1 MTDLTRTTTRLS
13 SDMDKK
19 KGIIGGSETPVVTD
33 KKVTTTP
40 PTTSIGATA
49 PSQSEDEYNETP
61 QTPPQTMPAQP
72 QPTQVAPTVP
82 SLAAQPQGE
91 EDEYNETPQA
101 PPTTPAPAVTTT
113 APIQTPQ
120 NTDTDTDTD
129 RRNQAN
135 LAART
140 TTAPTANEN
149 MILQFDENNKP
160 ILVNADVATPKITP
174 KTTDATPSTEGEEFR
189 SYRDILAKYAP
200 LTSDEDK
207 EKQMRRERRKAIV
220 SALGDGLSALS
231 NLYFTTKGAPDQGL
245 KPGMTDAAKKRMD
258 DLRAKWQAE
267 KDKYQDLMLKGLE
280 MDREQ
285 GNFLKSYKL
294 QLNADKR
301 ADAAE
306 KRSAEEFKKKLPLL
320 EKKVQA
326 AEEELKKLIRE
337 NKVGDAT
344 WEKSVEVA
352 EKELA
357 WKEYELDFMKTHKG
371 YTPKEY
377 NEHLATERYR
387 SRTLSN
393 RAGGGGKSGK
403 TYRIY
408 NYNSTA
414 YSDLTPN
421 EVNRLYAALQS
432 DGKVGKY
439 SSLNDKV
446 AAIQRYHSLNN
457 DTYEVEVPVY
467 YEDKDGKKK
476 LSKQTK
482 KVTRRYKNRKDDA
495 ANGGRYDKMST
506 WTTVNGGNKSNGT
519 IKINY

>member
-1 MTDLTRTTTRLS
+1 
-13 SDMDKK
+13 MDKK
-19 KGIIGGSETPVVTD
+19 TEIVGSSDTPVITD

-49 PSQSEDEYNETP
+49 PSQSEDEYNENP

-72 QPTQVAPTVP
+72 QPTQVASTAP
-82 SLAAQPQGE
+82 SLAAQPPE
-91 EDEYNETPQA
+91 EEHD
-101 PPTTPAPAVTTT
+101 
-113 APIQTPQ
+113 
-120 NTDTDTDTD
+120 DTD

-135 LAART
+135 LAAQT

-174 KTTDATPSTEGEEFR
+174 KTTDTAPTTDATPSTEGEEYHT
-189 SYRDILAKYAP
+189 YRDILAKLAP
-200 LTSDEDK
+200 QTSDEDK
-207 EKQMRRERRKAIV
+207 RKQMRRERRKAIV

-258 DLRAKWQAE
+258 DLRAQWQKE
-267 KDKYQDLMLKGLE
+267 KDKYQDLMLEGLE

-285 GNFLKSYKL
+285 GNWLKSYEL
-294 QLNADKR
+294 QKNADKR
-301 ADAAE
+301 AE
-306 KRSAEEFKKKLPLL
+306 AEEERKAKTFEKELPLL

-337 NKVGDAT
+337 NNIGDAT
-344 WEKSVEVA
+344 WQQSVEV
-352 EKELA
+352 KKQELA
-357 WKEYELDFMKTHKG
+357 WKKYELEFMKSHKG
-371 YTPKEY
+371 YSPKEWE
-377 NEHLATERYR
+377 EHLATERYR
-387 SRTLSN
+387 NSTLAN
-393 RAGGGGKSGK
+393 KGGNSGK

-421 EVNRLYAALQS
+421 EVNRLYAALYS
-432 DGKVGKY
+432 DRKVGKY
-439 SSLNDKV
+439 SSLNDRV
-446 AAIQRYHSLNN
+446 EAIQRYHSLNN

-467 YEDKDGKKK
+467 YEDKDGKKRIRK
-476 LSKQTK
+476 YIKG
-482 KVTRRYKNRKDDA
+482 TRRYKNRKDDD

-506 WTTVNGGNKSNGT
+506 WTTFNGGNKSNGT

>member
-1 MTDLTRTTTRLS
+1 MTDLTRTPKRL

-19 KGIIGGSETPVVTD
+19 KEIVGSSDTPVITD

-40 PTTSIGATA
+40 PTTSIGATP
-49 PSQSEDEYNETP
+49 PSQSEEEYNENPQTP

-72 QPTQVAPTVP
+72 QPTQVPPTAP

-91 EDEYNETPQA
+91 EYNERPQA
-101 PPTTPAPAVTTT
+101 PPTTPAT
-113 APIQTPQ
+113 ADAARIRTPEY
-120 NTDTDTDTD
+120 NDTD

-135 LAART
+135 LAAQT
-140 TTAPTANEN
+140 TTTPTDNET
-149 MILQFDENNKP
+149 MTLQFDEAGKP
-160 ILVNADVATPKITP
+160 ILVNADVATPTISP
-174 KTTDATPSTEGEEFR
+174 KATDTAPATDATPSTDGEEYHT
-189 SYRDILAKYAP
+189 YRDILAKLAP
-200 LTSDEDK
+200 QTSDEEK
-207 EKQMRRERRKAIV
+207 RKQMRRERRKAIV

-245 KPGMTDAAKKRMD
+245 KAGMTDAAKKRMD
-258 DLRAKWQAE
+258 DLRAQWQKE

-285 GNFLKSYKL
+285 GNWLKSYEL
-294 QLNADKR
+294 QKNEEERKQKTF
-301 ADAAE
+301 E
-306 KRSAEEFKKKLPLL
+306 KELPLL

-337 NKVGDAT
+337 NNIGDAT
-344 WEKSVEVA
+344 WQQSVEVA
-352 EKELA
+352 KEELA
-357 WKEYELDFMKTHKG
+357 WKKYELEFMKSHKG
-371 YTPKEY
+371 YRPKEWE
-377 NEHLATERYR
+377 EHLATERYR
-387 SRTLSN
+387 SRTLANNS
-393 RAGGGGKSGK
+393 GGGGDKSGK

-421 EVNRLYAALQS
+421 EVNRLYAALYS

-476 LSKQTK
+476 IRKYIK
-482 KVTRRYKNRKDDA
+482 GTRRYKNRKDDA

>member
-1 MTDLTRTTTRLS
+1 MTDLTRTTKRL

-19 KGIIGGSETPVVTD
+19 KEIVGSSDTPVITD

-40 PTTSIGATA
+40 PTTSIGATT
-49 PSQSEDEYNETP
+49 PSQSEEESNE
-61 QTPPQTMPAQP
+61 QTQT
-72 QPTQVAPTVP
+72 
-82 SLAAQPQGE
+82 
-91 EDEYNETPQA
+91 

-113 APIQTPQ
+113 APQYD
-120 NTDTDTDTD
+120 DTDTDTD

-135 LAART
+135 LAAQT

-160 ILVNADVATPKITP
+160 ILVKTDVATPKITP
-174 KTTDATPSTEGEEFR
+174 KTTDTAPSTTTPATEGEEYHTY
-189 SYRDILAKYAP
+189 SDILAKLAP
-200 LTSDEDK
+200 QTSDEDK
-207 EKQMRRERRKAIV
+207 RKQMRRERRKAIV

-231 NLYFTTKGAPDQGL
+231 NLYFTTKGAPDQGI

-258 DLRAKWQAE
+258 DLRAQWQKE
-267 KDKYQDLMLKGLE
+267 KNKYQDLMLKGLE

-285 GNFLKSYKL
+285 GNWLKSYEL
-294 QLNADKR
+294 QKNADKR
-301 ADAAE
+301 AE
-306 KRSAEEFKKKLPLL
+306 AEEERKAKTFEKELPLL

-393 RAGGGGKSGK
+393 KGGKSGK
-403 TYRIY
+403 SGKEKSGGNIIMSTQSGYAYNPTDAQVRQAYRW
-408 NYNSTA
+408 
-414 YSDLTPN
+414 
-421 EVNRLYAALQS
+421 LQS
-432 DGKVGKY
+432 RHFVSGNAKSIREMAAELQNYYTVSGGNRNKYDGVSIKKSRLDDIKGGPRVDAMLGGKTRGDG
-439 SSLNDKV
+439 STTID
-446 AAIQRYHSLNN
+446 AAIGGGSGALL
-457 DTYEVEVPVY
+457 
-467 YEDKDGKKK
+467 DG
-476 LSKQTK
+476 LL
-482 KVTRRYKNRKDDA
+482 
-495 ANGGRYDKMST
+495 
-506 WTTVNGGNKSNGT
+506 
-519 IKINY
+519 

>member
-1 MTDLTRTTTRLS
+1 
-13 SDMDKK
+13 MDKK

-72 QPTQVAPTVP
+72 QPTQVAPTAP

-91 EDEYNETPQA
+91 EYNETPQA

-113 APIQTPQ
+113 APQY
-120 NTDTDTDTD
+120 DDTD

-135 LAART
+135 LAAQT
-140 TTAPTANEN
+140 TTAPAANEN
-149 MILQFDENNKP
+149 MILQFDKDHNP
-160 ILVNADVATPKITP
+160 TLVKTDVETPKITP
-174 KTTDATPSTEGEEFR
+174 KTTDTAPTTDATPSTEGEEYHT
-189 SYRDILAKYAP
+189 YRDILAKLAP
-200 LTSDEDK
+200 QTSDEDK
-207 EKQMRRERRKAIV
+207 KKQMRRERRKAIIG
-220 SALGDGLSALS
+220 ALGDGLSALS

-285 GNFLKSYKL
+285 GNWLKSYEL
-294 QLNADKR
+294 QKNEEERKQKTF
-301 ADAAE
+301 E
-306 KRSAEEFKKKLPLL
+306 KELPLL

-337 NKVGDAT
+337 NNVGNAT
-344 WEKSVEVA
+344 WQQSVEV
-352 EKELA
+352 KKQELA
-357 WKEYELDFMKTHKG
+357 WKKYELEFMKSHKG
-371 YTPKEY
+371 YSPKEWE
-377 NEHLATERYR
+377 EHLATERYR

-403 TYRIY
+403 SGKEKSGGNIIMSTQSGYAYNPTDAQVRQAYRW
-408 NYNSTA
+408 
-414 YSDLTPN
+414 
-421 EVNRLYAALQS
+421 LQS
-432 DGKVGKY
+432 RHFVSGNAK
-439 SSLNDKV
+439 SISEMV
-446 AAIQRYHSLNN
+446 AELQN
-457 DTYEVEVPVY
+457 Y
-467 YEDKDGKKK
+467 YTVSGG
-476 LSKQTK
+476 
-482 KVTRRYKNRKDDA
+482 NR
-495 ANGGRYDKMST
+495 NRYDGVSIKKSRLDDIKGGSRVDAMLGGKTRGDGST
-506 WTTVNGGNKSNGT
+506 TIDALLGGSSSGITGLYDNF
-519 IKINY
+519 

>member
-1 MTDLTRTTTRLS
+1 MTDLIRTPKRLS
-13 SDMDKK
+13 DMAKK
-19 KGIIGGSETPVVTD
+19 KEIIGGSETPVVTD

-72 QPTQVAPTVP
+72 QPTQVAPTAT
-82 SLAAQPQGE
+82 SLAAQPPGE
-91 EDEYNETPQA
+91 EDEYNETPQV

-113 APIQTPQ
+113 AQQ
-120 NTDTDTDTD
+120 YNDTD

-135 LAART
+135 LAAQT

-149 MILQFDENNKP
+149 MILQFDENNNP
-160 ILVNADVATPKITP
+160 VLVNADVATPKITP

-207 EKQMRRERRKAIV
+207 RKQMRRERRKAIV

-231 NLYFTTKGAPDQGL
+231 NLYFTTKGAPDQGI

-258 DLRAKWQAE
+258 DLRAQWQKE
-267 KDKYQDLMLKGLE
+267 KDKYQDFMLKGLE

-320 EKKVQA
+320 EKQLQA

-337 NKVGDAT
+337 NNTGDAT
-344 WEKSVEVA
+344 WQQSVEV
-352 EKELA
+352 KKQELA
-357 WKEYELDFMKTHKG
+357 WKKYELEFMKTHKG
-371 YTPKEY
+371 YSPKEWE
-377 NEHLATERYR
+377 EHLATERYR
-387 SRTLSN
+387 SRTLAN
-393 RAGGGGKSGK
+393 NGGKGGGDKGADDTYYIADIVNGKSFNASKDQVIK
-403 TYRIY
+403 TYRW
-408 NYNSTA
+408 
-414 YSDLTPN
+414 
-421 EVNRLYAALQS
+421 LQS
-432 DGKVGKY
+432 RNFVSGKAKTPADMVSEIQSYYTGGPGGNLLVG
-439 SSLNDKV
+439 
-446 AAIQRYHSLNN
+446 
-457 DTYEVEVPVY
+457 
-467 YEDKDGKKK
+467 GKKHYGRVDDK
-476 LSKQTK
+476 KGGSKT
-482 KVTRRYKNRKDDA
+482 DA
-495 ANGGRYDKMST
+495 LLGGSSSGITGLYD
-506 WTTVNGGNKSNGT
+506 NF
-519 IKINY
+519 

>member
-1 MTDLTRTTTRLS
+1 MA
-13 SDMDKK
+13 KK
-19 KGIIGGSETPVVTD
+19 EEIIGGSEAPVITD
-33 KKVTTTP
+33 KKVTTAP
-40 PTTSIGATA
+40 PTTSIGATD
-49 PSQSEDEYNETP
+49 PSQSEDEYNEQPQTP

-72 QPTQVAPTVP
+72 QPTQVAPTAP
-82 SLAAQPQGE
+82 SLAAQPPGE
-91 EDEYNETPQA
+91 EDEYNEKPQA

-113 APIQTPQ
+113 AQQ
-120 NTDTDTDTD
+120 YNDTD

-135 LAART
+135 LAAQT
-140 TTAPTANEN
+140 TTSPTANEN
-149 MILQFDENNKP
+149 MMLQFDENNNPVLAK
-160 ILVNADVATPKITP
+160 ADVATPKITP
-174 KTTDATPSTEGEEFR
+174 KTTDTAPSTTTPATEGEEYHT
-189 SYRDILAKYAP
+189 YRDFFAKLAP
-200 LTSDEDK
+200 MTSEEDK
-207 EKQMRRERRKAIV
+207 KKQMRRERRKAIV

-258 DLRAKWQAE
+258 DLRAQWQKE

-285 GNFLKSYKL
+285 GNWLKSYEL
-294 QLNADKR
+294 QKNDEERKAKTF
-301 ADAAE
+301 E
-306 KRSAEEFKKKLPLL
+306 KELPLL

-337 NKVGDAT
+337 NDIGNAT
-344 WEKSVEVA
+344 WQQSVEVA
-352 EKELA
+352 KEELA
-357 WKEYELDFMKTHKG
+357 WKKYELEFMKTHKG
-371 YTPKEY
+371 YRPKEWE
-377 NEHLATERYR
+377 EHLATERYR

-393 RAGGGGKSGK
+393 NSRGGGDKSGK

-421 EVNRLYAALQS
+421 EVDRLYAALYS

-476 LSKQTK
+476 IRKYIK
-482 KVTRRYKNRKDDA
+482 GTRRYKNHKDDA

-506 WTTVNGGNKSNGT
+506 WTTFNGGNKSNGT

>member
-1 MTDLTRTTTRLS
+1 
-13 SDMDKK
+13 MDKK
-19 KGIIGGSETPVVTD
+19 KDIVGGSEAPVITD

-49 PSQSEDEYNETP
+49 PSQSEEESNEQT

-72 QPTQVAPTVP
+72 QPTQVAPTAL
-82 SLAAQPQGE
+82 SLAAQPPVE
-91 EDEYNETPQA
+91 ESPQA

-149 MILQFDENNKP
+149 MILHFDENNKP

-207 EKQMRRERRKAIV
+207 RKQMRRERRKAIV

-245 KPGMTDAAKKRMD
+245 KPGMTESAKKRMD
-258 DLRAKWQAE
+258 DLRAQWQKE

-301 ADAAE
+301 AE
-306 KRSAEEFKKKLPLL
+306 AEEERKAKTFEKELPLL

-337 NKVGDAT
+337 NNIGNAT
-344 WEKSVEVA
+344 WQQSVEV
-352 EKELA
+352 KKQELA
-357 WKEYELDFMKTHKG
+357 WKKYELEFMKTHKG
-371 YTPKEY
+371 YSPKEWE
-377 NEHLATERYR
+377 EHLATERYR
-387 SRTLSN
+387 SRTLANNSGKGGGDKGADDTYYIADIVN
-393 RAGGGGKSGK
+393 GKSFNASKDQVIKTYRWLQSRNFVSGKAKTPADMVSEIQSYYTGGPGGNLLGGGKKHYGRVDDKKGGSKTDALLGGSSSGI
-403 TYRIY
+403 TG
-408 NYNSTA
+408 
-414 YSDLTPN
+414 
-421 EVNRLYAALQS
+421 LY
-432 DGKVGKY
+432 D
-439 SSLNDKV
+439 NF
-446 AAIQRYHSLNN
+446 
-457 DTYEVEVPVY
+457 
-467 YEDKDGKKK
+467 
-476 LSKQTK
+476 
-482 KVTRRYKNRKDDA
+482 
-495 ANGGRYDKMST
+495 
-506 WTTVNGGNKSNGT
+506 
-519 IKINY
+519 

>member
-1 MTDLTRTTTRLS
+1 
-13 SDMDKK
+13 MDKK
-19 KGIIGGSETPVVTD
+19 KEIVGSSDTPVITD

-49 PSQSEDEYNETP
+49 PSQSEEEYNENPQTP
-61 QTPPQTMPAQP
+61 QTPPQTMPTQP
-72 QPTQVAPTVP
+72 QPTQVPPTAP

-91 EDEYNETPQA
+91 EYNETPQA
-101 PPTTPAPAVTTT
+101 PPTTPVSAVTTT
-113 APIQTPQ
+113 STIQPPQ
-120 NTDTDTDTD
+120 NTDTDTD

-135 LAART
+135 LAAQT
-140 TTAPTANEN
+140 TTAPTADET
-149 MILQFDENNKP
+149 MMLQYDEAGKP
-160 ILVNADVATPKITP
+160 ILVKADVETPKITP
-174 KTTDATPSTEGEEFR
+174 KTTDTAPTTDATPSTEGEEFR

-207 EKQMRRERRKAIV
+207 RKQMRRERRKAIV

-258 DLRAKWQAE
+258 NLRAQWQKE

-285 GNFLKSYKL
+285 GNWLKLYEL
-294 QLNADKR
+294 QKN
-301 ADAAE
+301 
-306 KRSAEEFKKKLPLL
+306 EEGRKQKKFEQELPLL

-337 NKVGDAT
+337 NNVGNAT
-344 WEKSVEVA
+344 WEQSVEVA
-352 EKELA
+352 KQELA
-357 WKEYELDFMKTHKG
+357 WKKYELEFMKTHKG
-371 YTPKEY
+371 YNPKEWE
-377 NEHLATERYR
+377 EHLATERYR
-387 SRTLSN
+387 NRTLSN
-393 RAGGGGKSGK
+393 NSGGGGDKSGK

-421 EVNRLYAALQS
+421 EVNRLYAALYS

-457 DTYEVEVPVY
+457 DTYNVEEPDY
-467 YEDKDGKKK
+467 LTDKDGNKYQ
-476 LSKQTK
+476 LGTK
-482 KVTRRYKNRKDDA
+482 KVTHRYKNRKEDA

-506 WTTVNGGNKSNGT
+506 WTTINGGNKSNGT

>member
-1 MTDLTRTTTRLS
+1 MIDLTRTPIKL

-19 KGIIGGSETPVVTD
+19 KEIVGSSDSPVITD

-40 PTTSIGATA
+40 PTTSIGATP
-49 PSQSEDEYNETP
+49 PSQSEEEYNENPQTP

-72 QPTQVAPTVP
+72 QPTQVPPTAP

-91 EDEYNETPQA
+91 VYNERPQA
-101 PPTTPAPAVTTT
+101 PPTTPAT
-113 APIQTPQ
+113 ADAARIRTPEY
-120 NTDTDTDTD
+120 NDTD

-135 LAART
+135 LAAQT
-140 TTAPTANEN
+140 TTTPTDNET
-149 MILQFDENNKP
+149 MTLQFDEAGKP
-160 ILVNADVATPKITP
+160 ILVNADVATPTISP
-174 KTTDATPSTEGEEFR
+174 KATDTAPATDATPSTDGEEYHT
-189 SYRDILAKYAP
+189 YRDILAKLAP
-200 LTSDEDK
+200 QTSDEEK
-207 EKQMRRERRKAIV
+207 RKQMRRERRKAIV

-258 DLRAKWQAE
+258 DLRTQWQKE
-267 KDKYQDLMLKGLE
+267 KDKYQDFMLKGLE

-285 GNFLKSYKL
+285 GNWLKSYKL
-294 QLNADKR
+294 QKNADKR
-301 ADAAE
+301 ADAEEERKAKTFE
-306 KRSAEEFKKKLPLL
+306 KELPLL

-337 NKVGDAT
+337 NNVGDAT
-344 WEKSVEVA
+344 WQQSVEVA
-352 EKELA
+352 KQELA
-357 WKEYELDFMKTHKG
+357 WKKYELEFMKTHKG
-371 YTPKEY
+371 YKPKEWE
-377 NEHLATERYR
+377 EHLATERYR
-387 SRTLSN
+387 TLAAS
-393 RAGGGGKSGK
+393 RAGDGKSGK

-421 EVNRLYAALQS
+421 EVNRLYAALYS

-457 DTYEVEVPVY
+457 DTYNVEEPDY
-467 YEDKDGKKK
+467 LTDKDGNKY
-476 LSKQTK
+476 QFGTK
-482 KVTRRYKNRKDDA
+482 KVTHRYKNRKEDA

-506 WTTVNGGNKSNGT
+506 WTTINGGNKSNGT

>member
-1 MTDLTRTTTRLS
+1 
-13 SDMDKK
+13 MDKK

-49 PSQSEDEYNETP
+49 PSQSEDEYNEIP

-91 EDEYNETPQA
+91 EDEYNETSQA

-120 NTDTDTDTD
+120 NTDTDTG

-160 ILVNADVATPKITP
+160 ILVNADVATPKTTP
-174 KTTDATPSTEGEEFR
+174 KTTDATPSTEGEEYHT
-189 SYRDILAKYAP
+189 YRDILAKLAP
-200 LTSDEDK
+200 QTSDEDK
-207 EKQMRRERRKAIV
+207 KKQMRRERRKAIV

-231 NLYFTTKGAPDQGL
+231 NLYFTTKGAPDQGI

-258 DLRAKWQAE
+258 DLRAQWQKE
-267 KDKYQDLMLKGLE
+267 KDKYQELMLKGLE

-301 ADAAE
+301 AE
-306 KRSAEEFKKKLPLL
+306 AEEERKAKTFEKELPLL

-357 WKEYELDFMKTHKG
+357 WKEYELDFMKSHKG
-371 YTPKEY
+371 YSPKEWE
-377 NEHLATERYR
+377 EHLATERYR
-387 SRTLSN
+387 SRTLAN
-393 RAGGGGKSGK
+393 KGGKSGGDKGAGDTYYIADIVNGKSFNASKDQVIK
-403 TYRIY
+403 TYRW
-408 NYNSTA
+408 
-414 YSDLTPN
+414 
-421 EVNRLYAALQS
+421 LQS
-432 DGKVGKY
+432 RNFVSGKAKTPADMV
-439 SSLNDKV
+439 SE
-446 AAIQRYHSLNN
+446 IQS
-457 DTYEVEVPVY
+457 Y
-467 YEDKDGKKK
+467 YTGGPGGNLLGGGKKHYGRVDD
-476 LSKQTK
+476 K
-482 KVTRRYKNRKDDA
+482 KGGAKTDA
-495 ANGGRYDKMST
+495 LLGGSSSGITGLYD
-506 WTTVNGGNKSNGT
+506 NF
-519 IKINY
+519 

>member
-19 KGIIGGSETPVVTD
+19 KEIVGSSDTPVITD

-40 PTTSIGATA
+40 PTTSIGATS
-49 PSQSEDEYNETP
+49 PSQSEEEDNENPQTP

-72 QPTQVAPTVP
+72 Q
-82 SLAAQPQGE
+82 
-91 EDEYNETPQA
+91 A
-101 PPTTPAPAVTTT
+101 PPTTPAPATST
-113 APIQTPQ
+113 IQTPQ
-120 NTDTDTDTD
+120 YDDTD

-135 LAART
+135 LAAQT

-149 MILQFDENNKP
+149 MILQFDENNNP
-160 ILVNADVATPKITP
+160 ILVNTDVATPKITP
-174 KTTDATPSTEGEEFR
+174 KTTDTAPSTTTPATEGEEYHT
-189 SYRDILAKYAP
+189 YRDILAKLAP
-200 LTSDEDK
+200 KTSDEDK
-207 EKQMRRERRKAIV
+207 RKQMRRERRKAIV

-231 NLYFTTKGAPDQGL
+231 NLYFTTKGAPDQGI

-258 DLRAKWQAE
+258 DLRAQWQKE

-285 GNFLKSYKL
+285 GNWLKSYEL
-294 QLNADKR
+294 QKNADKR
-301 ADAAE
+301 ADA
-306 KRSAEEFKKKLPLL
+306 EEERKAKKFEQELPLL

-414 YSDLTPN
+414 YSDLTPD
-421 EVNRLYAALQS
+421 EVNRLYAALYS
-432 DGKVGKY
+432 DGKIGKY

-446 AAIQRYHSLNN
+446 EAIQRYHSLKN

-467 YEDKDGKKK
+467 YEDKDGNKKIRK
-476 LSKQTK
+476 YIKE
-482 KVTRRYKNRKDDA
+482 TRRYKNRKDDA

-506 WTTVNGGNKSNGT
+506 WTTFNGGNKSNGT

>member
-1 MTDLTRTTTRLS
+1 
-13 SDMDKK
+13 MDKK

-120 NTDTDTDTD
+120 NTDTDTD

-189 SYRDILAKYAP
+189 SYRDILAKLAP
-200 LTSDEDK
+200 QTSEEDK
-207 EKQMRRERRKAIV
+207 KKQMRRERRKAIV
-220 SALGDGLSALS
+220 GALGDGLSALS

-245 KPGMTDAAKKRMD
+245 KPGLTESAKKRMD
-258 DLRAKWQAE
+258 DLRAQWQKE

-285 GNFLKSYKL
+285 GNWLKSYEL
-294 QLNADKR
+294 QKN
-301 ADAAE
+301 
-306 KRSAEEFKKKLPLL
+306 EEERKQKTFEQELPLL

-337 NKVGDAT
+337 NNIGDDT
-344 WEKSVEVA
+344 WQQSVEV
-352 EKELA
+352 KKQELA
-357 WKEYELDFMKTHKG
+357 WKKYELEFMKSHKG
-371 YTPKEY
+371 YSPKEWE
-377 NEHLATERYR
+377 EHLATERYR

-393 RAGGGGKSGK
+393 KGGKSGKSGK

>member
-1 MTDLTRTTTRLS
+1 
-13 SDMDKK
+13 MDKK
-19 KGIIGGSETPVVTD
+19 KEIIGGSETPVVTD

-40 PTTSIGATA
+40 PTTSIGATT
-49 PSQSEDEYNETP
+49 PSQSEEESNEQT

-72 QPTQVAPTVP
+72 QPTQVAPTAP
-82 SLAAQPQGE
+82 SLAAQPPGE
-91 EDEYNETPQA
+91 EYD
-101 PPTTPAPAVTTT
+101 
-113 APIQTPQ
+113 
-120 NTDTDTDTD
+120 DTD

-135 LAART
+135 LAAQT

-160 ILVNADVATPKITP
+160 ILVKADVATPKITP
-174 KTTDATPSTEGEEFR
+174 KTTDTAPSTTTPATEGEEYHT
-189 SYRDILAKYAP
+189 YRDILAKLAP
-200 LTSDEDK
+200 QTSDEDK
-207 EKQMRRERRKAIV
+207 KKQMRRERRKAIV

-301 ADAAE
+301 AE
-306 KRSAEEFKKKLPLL
+306 AEEERKAKTFEKELPLL

-337 NKVGDAT
+337 NNVGDAT
-344 WEKSVEVA
+344 WQQSVEVA
-352 EKELA
+352 KQELA
-357 WKEYELDFMKTHKG
+357 WKEYELEFMKSHKG
-371 YTPKEY
+371 YSPKEWE
-377 NEHLATERYR
+377 EHLATERYR

-393 RAGGGGKSGK
+393 RSGGGGRSGK

-408 NYNSTA
+408 NYNGTA
-414 YSDLTPN
+414 YSDLTPD

-457 DTYEVEVPVY
+457 DTYEAEVPVY
-467 YEDKDGKKK
+467 SEDKDGKKVISRYRK
-476 LSKQTK
+476 ETH
-482 KVTRRYKNRKDDA
+482 RYKNRKDDA

-506 WTTVNGGNKSNGT
+506 WTTINRGNNNGT

>member
-1 MTDLTRTTTRLS
+1 MA
-13 SDMDKK
+13 KK
-19 KGIIGGSETPVVTD
+19 KDIIGGSDTPVVTD

-40 PTTSIGATA
+40 PTT
-49 PSQSEDEYNETP
+49 
-61 QTPPQTMPAQP
+61 
-72 QPTQVAPTVP
+72 
-82 SLAAQPQGE
+82 
-91 EDEYNETPQA
+91 
-101 PPTTPAPAVTTT
+101 PAPAVTTT
-113 APIQTPQ
+113 STIQTPQ
-120 NTDTDTDTD
+120 YNDTD

-135 LAART
+135 LAAQT
-140 TTAPTANEN
+140 TTAPTANETK
-149 MILQFDENNKP
+149 ILQFDETGKP
-160 ILVNADVATPKITP
+160 TLVNADVATPKITP
-174 KTTDATPSTEGEEFR
+174 KTTDTAPSTTTPATEGEEFR

-207 EKQMRRERRKAIV
+207 RKQMRRERRKAIV

-231 NLYFTTKGAPDQGL
+231 NLYFTTKGAPDQGI
-245 KPGMTDAAKKRMD
+245 KPGMTESAKKRMD
-258 DLRAKWQAE
+258 DLRTQWQKE

-285 GNFLKSYKL
+285 GNWLKSYEL
-294 QLNADKR
+294 QKN
-301 ADAAE
+301 
-306 KRSAEEFKKKLPLL
+306 EEERKQKTFEQELPLL

-337 NKVGDAT
+337 NDIGNAT
-344 WEKSVEVA
+344 WQQSVEVA
-352 EKELA
+352 KEELA
-357 WKEYELDFMKTHKG
+357 WKKYELEFMKTHKG
-371 YTPKEY
+371 YRPKEWE
-377 NEHLATERYR
+377 EHLATERYR

-393 RAGGGGKSGK
+393 NSGGGGDKSGK

-421 EVNRLYAALQS
+421 EVDRLYAALYS

-476 LSKQTK
+476 IRKYIK
-482 KVTRRYKNRKDDA
+482 GTRRYKNRKDDA

-506 WTTVNGGNKSNGT
+506 WTTFNGGNKSNGT

>member
-1 MTDLTRTTTRLS
+1 MTDLTRTPKRLS
-13 SDMDKK
+13 DMAKK
-19 KGIIGGSETPVVTD
+19 KEIIGGSETPVVTD

-49 PSQSEDEYNETP
+49 PS
-61 QTPPQTMPAQP
+61 
-72 QPTQVAPTVP
+72 
-82 SLAAQPQGE
+82 LAAQPQGE
-91 EDEYNETPQA
+91 ENNERPQA
-101 PPTTPAPAVTTT
+101 PPTTPVPAVTTT
-113 APIQTPQ
+113 SPIQTPQ
-120 NTDTDTDTD
+120 YDDTD

-135 LAART
+135 LAAQT
-140 TTAPTANEN
+140 TTAPIADEN
-149 MILQFDENNKP
+149 MILQFDKDHNP
-160 ILVNADVATPKITP
+160 TLVKTDVETPKITP
-174 KTTDATPSTEGEEFR
+174 KTTDTAPSTDATPSTEGEEFR

-200 LTSDEDK
+200 LTSDEEK
-207 EKQMRRERRKAIV
+207 KKQMRREKRNAIIG
-220 SALGDGLSALS
+220 ALGDGLSALS

-294 QLNADKR
+294 QKNADKR
-301 ADAAE
+301 AE
-306 KRSAEEFKKKLPLL
+306 KKFAKEMLML
-320 EKKVQA
+320 EKEMSVLDEKIRKLKDDNDLDEKTKADRIAVAQA
-326 AEEELKKLIRE
+326 ELEAKIRDY
-337 NKVGDAT
+337 NYRKTHHGFT
-344 WEKSVEVA
+344 
-352 EKELA
+352 EKEDIERQDKERHHRESLA
-357 WKEYELDFMKTHKG
+357 
-371 YTPKEY
+371 
-377 NEHLATERYR
+377 A
-387 SRTLSN
+387 S
-393 RAGGGGKSGK
+393 RAGGGGRSGK

-414 YSDLTPN
+414 YSDLTPD
-421 EVNRLYAALQS
+421 EVNRLYAALYS

-446 AAIQRYHSLNN
+446 EAIQRYHSLKN
-457 DTYEVEVPVY
+457 DTHEVEVPEY
-467 YEDKDGKKK
+467 YEDKDGNKKIRK
-476 LSKQTK
+476 YI

>member
-1 MTDLTRTTTRLS
+1 MA
-13 SDMDKK
+13 KK
-19 KGIIGGSETPVVTD
+19 EEIIGGSEAPVITD

-49 PSQSEDEYNETP
+49 PSQSEDEYNEQPQTPQTP

-72 QPTQVAPTVP
+72 QPTQVAPTAP
-82 SLAAQPQGE
+82 SLAAQPPGE
-91 EDEYNETPQA
+91 EDEYNEQPQA

-113 APIQTPQ
+113 AQQ
-120 NTDTDTDTD
+120 YNDTD

-135 LAART
+135 LAAQT

-207 EKQMRRERRKAIV
+207 RKQMRRERRKAIV

-245 KPGMTDAAKKRMD
+245 KPGMTESAKKRMD
-258 DLRAKWQAE
+258 DLRTQWQKE

-285 GNFLKSYKL
+285 GNWLKSYEL
-294 QLNADKR
+294 QKNEEERKQKTF
-301 ADAAE
+301 E
-306 KRSAEEFKKKLPLL
+306 KELPLL

-393 RAGGGGKSGK
+393 RAGGGGKRGKSGK
-403 TYRIY
+403 EKSGGNIIMSTQSGYAYNPTDAQVRQAYRW
-408 NYNSTA
+408 
-414 YSDLTPN
+414 
-421 EVNRLYAALQS
+421 LQS
-432 DGKVGKY
+432 RHFVSGNAKSISEMVAELQNYYTVSGENRNIYDGASIEKSRLDDIKGGPRVDAMLGGKTRGDG
-439 SSLNDKV
+439 STTID
-446 AAIQRYHSLNN
+446 AAIGGGSGALL
-457 DTYEVEVPVY
+457 
-467 YEDKDGKKK
+467 DG
-476 LSKQTK
+476 LL
-482 KVTRRYKNRKDDA
+482 
-495 ANGGRYDKMST
+495 
-506 WTTVNGGNKSNGT
+506 
-519 IKINY
+519 

>member
-1 MTDLTRTTTRLS
+1 MTDLTRTTKRLS
-13 SDMDKK
+13 DMAKK
-19 KGIIGGSETPVVTD
+19 EEIIGGSEAPVITD

-49 PSQSEDEYNETP
+49 PSQSEEESNEQTQTP
-61 QTPPQTMPAQP
+61 QTPPQTMLAQR
-72 QPTQVAPTVP
+72 QPTQVAPTAP

-91 EDEYNETPQA
+91 EYNETSQA

-120 NTDTDTDTD
+120 NTDTD

-207 EKQMRRERRKAIV
+207 RKQMRRERRKAIV

-258 DLRAKWQAE
+258 DLRAQWQKE

-285 GNFLKSYKL
+285 GNWLKSYEL
-294 QLNADKR
+294 QKNADKR
-301 ADAAE
+301 AE
-306 KRSAEEFKKKLPLL
+306 AEEERKAKTFEKELPLL

-337 NKVGDAT
+337 NNIGNAT
-344 WEKSVEVA
+344 WQQSVEV
-352 EKELA
+352 KKQELA
-357 WKEYELDFMKTHKG
+357 WKKYELEFMKSHKG
-371 YTPKEY
+371 YSPKEWE
-377 NEHLATERYR
+377 EHLATERYR
-387 SRTLSN
+387 SRTLANNSGKGGGDKGADDTYYIADIVN
-393 RAGGGGKSGK
+393 GKSFNASKDQVIKTYRWLQSRNFVSGKAKTPADMVSEIQSYYTGGPGGNLLGGGKKHYGRVDDKKGGPKTDALLGGSSSGI
-403 TYRIY
+403 TG
-408 NYNSTA
+408 
-414 YSDLTPN
+414 
-421 EVNRLYAALQS
+421 LY
-432 DGKVGKY
+432 D
-439 SSLNDKV
+439 NF
-446 AAIQRYHSLNN
+446 
-457 DTYEVEVPVY
+457 
-467 YEDKDGKKK
+467 
-476 LSKQTK
+476 
-482 KVTRRYKNRKDDA
+482 
-495 ANGGRYDKMST
+495 
-506 WTTVNGGNKSNGT
+506 
-519 IKINY
+519 

>member
-1 MTDLTRTTTRLS
+1 MAKKKEIIGS
-13 SDMDKK
+13 SD
-19 KGIIGGSETPVVTD
+19 TPVITD

-49 PSQSEDEYNETP
+49 PSQSEEETQQTP

-72 QPTQVAPTVP
+72 QPTQVAPTAP
-82 SLAAQPQGE
+82 SLAAQPPGE
-91 EDEYNETPQA
+91 ESPQA

-113 APIQTPQ
+113 APQY
-120 NTDTDTDTD
+120 TDTDTD

-135 LAART
+135 LAAQT

-149 MILQFDENNKP
+149 MILQFDEYNNP
-160 ILVNADVATPKITP
+160 VLVKADVATPKITP
-174 KTTDATPSTEGEEFR
+174 KTTDTAPSTTTPATDGEEYHT
-189 SYRDILAKYAP
+189 YRDIFAKLAP
-200 LTSDEDK
+200 QTSDEDK
-207 EKQMRRERRKAIV
+207 KKQMRRERRKAIV

-231 NLYFTTKGAPDQGL
+231 NLYFTTKGAPDQGI

-258 DLRAKWQAE
+258 DLRAQWQKE
-267 KDKYQDLMLKGLE
+267 KDKYQDLMLKGFE

-285 GNFLKSYKL
+285 GNWLKSYEL
-294 QLNADKR
+294 QKNDDKR
-301 ADAAE
+301 KAKTFE
-306 KRSAEEFKKKLPLL
+306 QELPLL

-393 RAGGGGKSGK
+393 RAGGGDKSGK

-457 DTYEVEVPVY
+457 DTYEVEVPTYV
-467 YEDKDGKKK
+467 EDKDGKKVEIV
-476 LSKQTK
+476 TE

-506 WTTVNGGNKSNGT
+506 WTTFNGGNKSNGI